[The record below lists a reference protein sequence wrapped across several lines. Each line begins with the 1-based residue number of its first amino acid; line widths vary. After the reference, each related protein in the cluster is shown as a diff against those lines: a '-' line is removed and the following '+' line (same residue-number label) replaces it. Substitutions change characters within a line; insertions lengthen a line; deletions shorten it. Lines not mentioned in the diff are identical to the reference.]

1 MSPCVVTDVG
11 NTEKVVNQLNSRRL
25 SGLKMAALKLPTRPN
40 QTFHGGKTGVIVT
53 RTLTLVYHPTLL
65 SRHRAQNQIM
75 ISSGNSGPQRFLFT
89 QPQRLSQ
96 CNRYFEEELRN
107 VSWTHR
113 TSMEV
118 RCKAGAVPLMKQSHR
133 FLSSLSSPALAGDP
147 SATNRHIKKFVAASP
162 KSVALN
168 VLSHLLSAHTSHP
181 HLSFYALSLYSE
193 ITEASWFDWN
203 PKLIAELVALLNKQE
218 RFDESETLL
227 STAVS
232 RLKSNERDLAL
243 FFCNLVESNAKQG
256 SIQGFDEACVR
267 LREIIQRSS
276 SVYVKTQAYK
286 SLVSG
291 LCNMDKPHDAER
303 VIDEM
308 RTEKVKPGL
317 FEYKS
322 VLYGYGRLGLF
333 DDMNRVVQRMET
345 EGHKIDTVCSNM
357 VLSSYG
363 AHDALPQMGSW
374 LQKLKDFNVPLSI
387 RTYNSVLNSCPT
399 VTSLLKD
406 LDTCPLSLS
415 ELLTFLNEDE
425 AVLVSKLTW
434 SSVLDEAI
442 EWNSLEGKLDLHG
455 MHLSSSY
462 LIMMQW
468 MDEMRVRFSEEK
480 CVVPAEIVVV
490 SGSGKHSNVRGE
502 SPVKALVKKIM
513 VRTGSPMRID
523 RKNVGSFIAKGKTV
537 KEWLCK

>member
-1 MSPCVVTDVG
+1 MSVFRLP
-11 NTEKVVNQLNSRRL
+11 SR
-25 SGLKMAALKLPTRPN
+25 PI
-40 QTFHGGKTGVIVT
+40 QTFDGVVIT
-53 RTLTLVYHPTLL
+53 RTLTLVYPLTLL
-65 SRHRAQNQIM
+65 SKHKVQNQM
-75 ISSGNSGPQRFLFT
+75 ISNSNISLRRFLFNP
-89 QPQRLSQ
+89 PQRLSQ
-96 CNRYFEEELRN
+96 SISDWGEGLSN
-107 VSWTHR
+107 VSWTYR

-118 RCKAGAVPLMKQSHR
+118 RCKAGTVPLMKQGHR

-162 KSVALN
+162 KSVSLN
-168 VLSHLLSAHTSHP
+168 VLSHLLSAQTSHP
-181 HLSFYALSLYSE
+181 HLSFFALSLYSE

-218 RFDESETLL
+218 RSHESETLL
-227 STAVS
+227 SNAVS
-232 RLKSNERDLAL
+232 RLKSNERDIAL
-243 FFCNLVESNAKQG
+243 FYCNLVESNSKQG
-256 SIQGFDEACVR
+256 SIQGFNEACVR
-267 LREIIQRSS
+267 LREITRRST

-286 SLVSG
+286 SMVSG
-291 LCNMDKPHDAER
+291 LCNMDQPHDAES
-303 VIDEM
+303 VIEEM
-308 RTEKVKPGL
+308 RIAKIKPGL

-333 DDMNRVVQRMET
+333 EDMNRVVHRMET

-363 AHDALPQMGSW
+363 AHNALPQMGSW
-374 LQKLKDFNVPLSI
+374 LQKLKDSNVPLSE

-399 VTSLLKD
+399 ILSLLKD
-406 LDTCPLSLS
+406 LDSCPVSLS
-415 ELLTFLNEDE
+415 ELLTFLNKDE
-425 AVLVSKLTW
+425 EVLVRGLTQ

-442 EWNSLEGKLDLHG
+442 EWSSLEGKLDLHG

-468 MDEMRVRFSEEK
+468 MDEMRIRFSEGK
-480 CVVPAEIVVV
+480 CVVPAEIVLV

-523 RKNVGSFIAKGKTV
+523 RKNIGSFIAKGKTV
-537 KEWLCK
+537 KEWLCQ